1 MKTTHDIA
9 KELLALPNVKLVVE
23 GWCEVGGHETTAEM
37 TEYDPDGTAILV
49 QAPRSSQPNSRI
61 A

>member
-23 GWCEVGGHETTAEM
+23 GWCKMGGHETTVEM
-37 TEYDPDGTAILV
+37 TEYDPDGTAILM
-49 QAPRSSQPNSRI
+49 QSRKETQS
-61 A
+61 